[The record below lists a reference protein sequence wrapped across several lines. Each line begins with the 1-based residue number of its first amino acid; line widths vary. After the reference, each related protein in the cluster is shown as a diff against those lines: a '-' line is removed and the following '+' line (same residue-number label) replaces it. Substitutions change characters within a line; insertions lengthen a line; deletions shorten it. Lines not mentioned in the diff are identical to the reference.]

1 MAYTKSNQIGEITEV
16 TGVAKII
23 RTDGTEETVTLGT
36 EVFQGD
42 IVETSDAGAV
52 NIGFIDD
59 SSFAVSNDARISID
73 EFVFDPETEGGVQ
86 DFSVMK
92 GVFMYTSGLI
102 GRENPDQVEIDT
114 PVGSIGI

>member
-86 DFSVMK
+86 DFSKAQSLCAMTAVNN
-92 GVFMYTSGLI
+92 Y
-102 GRENPDQVEIDT
+102 
-114 PVGSIGI
+114 